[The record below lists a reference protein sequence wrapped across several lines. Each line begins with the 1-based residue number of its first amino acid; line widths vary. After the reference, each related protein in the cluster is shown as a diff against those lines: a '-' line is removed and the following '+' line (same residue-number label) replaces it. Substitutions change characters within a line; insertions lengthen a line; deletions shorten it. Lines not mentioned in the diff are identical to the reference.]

1 MSMKKILA
9 VLAFCGVAA
18 LMPAALHAQSAPGP
32 LANAKAIRCKF
43 SVMSVGT
50 WTKEKTEAQV
60 KPSTTPELEF
70 FGINVDEGTAELKSS
85 YGKYDIIVRY
95 ANGYLHFIQS
105 FLDGHLYV
113 TTILEKKTENGKL
126 KAMHSR
132 HEYTDVSLPGFTSR
146 PEQHVGECE
155 ILN

>member
-1 MSMKKILA
+1 MSLKRILA
-9 VLAFCGVAA
+9 AFVISAALA
-18 LMPAALHAQSAPGP
+18 LMPHSLSAQSTPGP
-32 LANAKAIRCKF
+32 LARAKAVKCTF
-43 SVMSVGT
+43 ATMSLGT
-50 WTKEKTEAQV
+50 WTKEKVEVQV
-60 KPSTTPELEF
+60 KASTTPVLEF
-70 FGINVDEGTAELKSS
+70 FGINVDEGSAELKSS

-113 TTILEKKTENGKL
+113 TTILEKKTDSGKY

-132 HEYTDVSLPGFTSR
+132 HEYTDVSLPGYTSR

-155 ILN
+155 IVS

>member
-9 VLAFCGVAA
+9 ALTVCGIAA
-18 LMPAALHAQSAPGP
+18 LMPHALSAQSTPGP
-32 LANAKAIRCKF
+32 LARAKAVKCTF
-43 SVMSVGT
+43 STMSVGT
-50 WTKEKTEAQV
+50 WTKEKVDVQV
-60 KPSTTPELEF
+60 KPSTTPVLEF
-70 FGINVDEGTAELKSS
+70 FGINVDEGTAELKSP

-105 FLDGHLYV
+105 FLDGHVYV
-113 TTILEKKTENGKL
+113 TTILEKKTDSGKL

-132 HEYTDVSLPGFTSR
+132 HEYTDVSLPGYTSR

-155 ILN
+155 VLN